1 MFTGLVEET
10 ARILSVEPMG
20 GGARLTLEAAVVLEG
35 TQAGD
40 SLAVNGCCLT
50 ITARE
55 GNRLSFDLLAETL
68 DKTNLGDQ
76 KPGSLANLER
86 ALAAN
91 GRLGGHFVQGHV
103 DTTARILAL
112 EPHGQDHRM
121 EIELPPAFARYVA
134 YKGSIAINFAC
145 TFVPRHFCSMRAQNA
160 FAFSQRAIALSRSF
174 QSKDLRCIHA
184 HRASTRAIS
193 LFLIFSRS
201 FILIFIRYVFW
212 FKGGTFTIPPAPT
225 KCCK

>member
-10 ARILSVEPMG
+10 ARIVAVEPIG
-20 GGARLTLEAAVVLEG
+20 NGARLTLEAAVVIEG
-35 TQAGD
+35 TKAGD
-40 SLAVNGCCLT
+40 SIAVNGCCLT
-50 ITARE
+50 ITLME

-76 KPGSLANLER
+76 KPGSVANLER

-121 EIELPPAFARYVA
+121 EIELSREFARYVA
-134 YKGSIAINFAC
+134 YKGSIGING
-145 TFVPRHFCSMRAQNA
+145 
-160 FAFSQRAIALSRSF
+160 
-174 QSKDLRCIHA
+174 
-184 HRASTRAIS
+184 IS
-193 LFLIFSRS
+193 LTAAEVREASVVIWLIPHTMEVTNLHTLKAGDRVNVEFDMLAKYLER
-201 FILIFIRYVFW
+201 LTDPRL
-212 FKGGTFTIPPAPT
+212 KA
-225 KCCK
+225 

>member
-10 ARILSVEPMG
+10 ARIASVEPIG

-40 SLAVNGCCLT
+40 SIAVNGCCLT
-50 ITARE
+50 ITAME

-103 DTTARILAL
+103 DTTAHILAL

-121 EIELPPAFARYVA
+121 EIELPHAFARYVA
-134 YKGSIAINFAC
+134 YKGSISING
-145 TFVPRHFCSMRAQNA
+145 
-160 FAFSQRAIALSRSF
+160 
-174 QSKDLRCIHA
+174 
-184 HRASTRAIS
+184 IS
-193 LFLIFSRS
+193 LTAAEVREASVVIWLIPHTMEVTNLHTLKAGDRVNVEFDMLAKYLER
-201 FILIFIRYVFW
+201 LTDPRL
-212 FKGGTFTIPPAPT
+212 KA
-225 KCCK
+225 

>member
-10 ARILSVEPMG
+10 ARIVSVEPIG

-35 TQAGD
+35 THAGD
-40 SLAVNGCCLT
+40 SIAVNGCCLT
-50 ITARE
+50 ITAME
-55 GNRLSFDLLAETL
+55 GNRLAFDLLAETL

-76 KPGSLANLER
+76 KPGSVANLER

-134 YKGSIAINFAC
+134 YKGSIGING
-145 TFVPRHFCSMRAQNA
+145 
-160 FAFSQRAIALSRSF
+160 
-174 QSKDLRCIHA
+174 
-184 HRASTRAIS
+184 IS
-193 LFLIFSRS
+193 LTAAEVREASVVIWLIPHTMEVTNLHTLKAGDRVNVEFDMLAKYLER
-201 FILIFIRYVFW
+201 LTDPRL
-212 FKGGTFTIPPAPT
+212 KA
-225 KCCK
+225 

>member
-10 ARILSVEPMG
+10 ARIVSVEPIG

-35 TQAGD
+35 THAGD
-40 SLAVNGCCLT
+40 SIAVNGCCLT
-50 ITARE
+50 ITAME

-76 KPGSLANLER
+76 KPGSVANLER

-134 YKGSIAINFAC
+134 YKGSIGING
-145 TFVPRHFCSMRAQNA
+145 
-160 FAFSQRAIALSRSF
+160 
-174 QSKDLRCIHA
+174 
-184 HRASTRAIS
+184 IS
-193 LFLIFSRS
+193 LTAAEVREASVVIWLIPHTMEVTNLHTLKAGDRVNVEFDMLAKYLER
-201 FILIFIRYVFW
+201 LTDPRL
-212 FKGGTFTIPPAPT
+212 KA
-225 KCCK
+225 

>member
-10 ARILSVEPMG
+10 ARIVSVEPIG
-20 GGARLTLEAAVVLEG
+20 GGARLTLEAAVVLDG
-35 TQAGD
+35 TKAGD
-40 SLAVNGCCLT
+40 SIAVNGCCLT
-50 ITARE
+50 ITTME

-91 GRLGGHFVQGHV
+91 ARLGGHFVQGHV

-121 EIELPPAFARYVA
+121 EIELPRQFARYVA
-134 YKGSIAINFAC
+134 YKGSISING
-145 TFVPRHFCSMRAQNA
+145 
-160 FAFSQRAIALSRSF
+160 
-174 QSKDLRCIHA
+174 
-184 HRASTRAIS
+184 IS
-193 LFLIFSRS
+193 LTAAEVKEASVVIWLIPHTMEVTNLHALKAGDRVNVEFDMLAKYLER
-201 FILIFIRYVFW
+201 LTDPKL
-212 FKGGTFTIPPAPT
+212 KG
-225 KCCK
+225 

>member
-10 ARILSVEPMG
+10 ARIVAVEPIG

-40 SLAVNGCCLT
+40 SIAVNGCCLT
-50 ITARE
+50 ITTIT

-76 KPGSLANLER
+76 KQGSVANLER

-112 EPHGQDHRM
+112 EPHGQDHRL
-121 EIELPPAFARYVA
+121 EIELPREFARYVA
-134 YKGSIAINFAC
+134 YKGSISING
-145 TFVPRHFCSMRAQNA
+145 
-160 FAFSQRAIALSRSF
+160 
-174 QSKDLRCIHA
+174 
-184 HRASTRAIS
+184 IS
-193 LFLIFSRS
+193 LTAAEVREASVVIWLIPHTMEVTNLHTLKAGDRVNVEFDMLAKYLER
-201 FILIFIRYVFW
+201 LTDP
-212 FKGGTFTIPPAPT
+212 KLKA
-225 KCCK
+225 

>member
-10 ARILSVEPMG
+10 ARILSVEPIG

-35 TQAGD
+35 THAGD
-40 SLAVNGCCLT
+40 SIAVNGCCLT
-50 ITARE
+50 ITAME

-76 KPGSLANLER
+76 KPGSVANLER

-134 YKGSIAINFAC
+134 YKGSIGING
-145 TFVPRHFCSMRAQNA
+145 
-160 FAFSQRAIALSRSF
+160 
-174 QSKDLRCIHA
+174 
-184 HRASTRAIS
+184 IS
-193 LFLIFSRS
+193 LTAAEVREASVVIWLIPHTMEVTNLHTLKAGDRVNVEFDMLAKYLER
-201 FILIFIRYVFW
+201 LTDPRL
-212 FKGGTFTIPPAPT
+212 KA
-225 KCCK
+225 

>member
-10 ARILSVEPMG
+10 ARIVSVEPIG

-35 TQAGD
+35 THAGD
-40 SLAVNGCCLT
+40 SIAVNGCCLT
-50 ITARE
+50 ITAME

-91 GRLGGHFVQGHV
+91 ARLGGHFVQGHV
-103 DTTARILAL
+103 DTTARVLAL

-121 EIELPPAFARYVA
+121 EIELPRAFARYVA
-134 YKGSIAINFAC
+134 YKGSISING
-145 TFVPRHFCSMRAQNA
+145 
-160 FAFSQRAIALSRSF
+160 
-174 QSKDLRCIHA
+174 
-184 HRASTRAIS
+184 IS
-193 LFLIFSRS
+193 LTAAEVREASVVIWLIPHTMEVTNLHALKAGDRVNVEFDMLAKYLER
-201 FILIFIRYVFW
+201 LTDPQL
-212 FKGGTFTIPPAPT
+212 KA
-225 KCCK
+225 

>member
-10 ARILSVEPMG
+10 ARIVAVEPIG

-40 SLAVNGCCLT
+40 SIAVNGCCLT
-50 ITARE
+50 ITTIT

-76 KPGSLANLER
+76 KQGSVANLER

-112 EPHGQDHRM
+112 EPHGQDHRL
-121 EIELPPAFARYVA
+121 EIELPREFARYVA
-134 YKGSIAINFAC
+134 YKGSISING
-145 TFVPRHFCSMRAQNA
+145 
-160 FAFSQRAIALSRSF
+160 
-174 QSKDLRCIHA
+174 
-184 HRASTRAIS
+184 IS
-193 LFLIFSRS
+193 LTAAEVKEASVVIWLIPHTMEVTNLHTLKAGDRVNVEFDMLAKYLER
-201 FILIFIRYVFW
+201 LTDP
-212 FKGGTFTIPPAPT
+212 KLKA
-225 KCCK
+225 